1 MLAQE
6 YLGLS
11 PATPNLENTLPDART
26 VADRR
31 FDNLTADGS
40 YMPVTGSIFYTG
52 KAAVENVAVMSVCG
66 YNYNNKKMP
75 RK

>member
-52 KAAVENVAVMSVCG
+52 KAAGKCCRDECVWVQLQQ
-66 YNYNNKKMP
+66 
-75 RK
+75 